1 MIRKILLVMSI
12 VALGAMTSL
21 QAQNLPKVTIIATG
35 GTIAGSGTSKIQ
47 TNYTAGVVTID
58 KLINAVP
65 EVMKLAEIKGVQI
78 SSIGSQ
84 DMNDVVWL
92 KLAKKINKL
101 FASDHCD
108 GVVITHGTDT
118 MEETAY
124 FLNLVI
130 KSKKPVVLVGSMRPG
145 SAMSADGPMNLY
157 NAVAL
162 AANKDA
168 VGRGVM
174 VSMNDLIL
182 GADDVT
188 KSNTTNVATFVCP
201 NWGPLGYMHNGIPTF
216 RREANVKH
224 TYKSE
229 FDIMKLKK
237 LPKVDIIY
245 SYSNV
250 NSVIVDALVKDGAK
264 GLVHAGVGNGNI
276 YKTVFP
282 KLIKAQKR
290 GVQVVRSSRV
300 YSGSTTLDA
309 EVDDAKFNFV
319 ASLYKNPQKSRILLM
334 LALTKTNDYKEIQR
348 MFYEY

>member
-1 MIRKILLVMSI
+1 MSI
-12 VALGAMTSL
+12 IALGAMTSL
-21 QAQNLPKVTIIATG
+21 QAQELPKVTIIATG

-47 TNYTAGVVTID
+47 TNYTAGVVTVD

-65 EVMKLAEIKGVQI
+65 EVMKLAKIKGVQI

-84 DMNDVVWL
+84 DMNDAVWL

-101 FASDHCD
+101 FASDDCD

-130 KSKKPVVLVGSMRPG
+130 KSTKPIVLVGSMRPG
-145 SAMSADGPMNLY
+145 SALSADGPMNLY

-168 VGRGVM
+168 AGRGVM
-174 VSMNDLIL
+174 VAMNDLIL
-182 GADDVT
+182 SADDVT

-201 NWGPLGYMHNGIPTF
+201 NWGPLGYMHNGKPTF
-216 RREANVKH
+216 RRAAMVKH
-224 TYKSE
+224 TYQSE
-229 FDIMKLKK
+229 FDIMNLKK
-237 LPKVDIIY
+237 LPKVDIVY
-245 SYSNV
+245 SYANV
-250 NSVIVDALVKDGAK
+250 NSVIVDALVKDGSK
-264 GLVHAGVGNGNI
+264 GIIHAGVGNGNI

-282 KLIKAQKR
+282 KLISAQKQ
-290 GVQVVRSSRV
+290 GIQIVRSSRV

-334 LALTKTNDYKEIQR
+334 LALTKTNDYKEIQK
-348 MFYEY
+348 MFYKY

>member
-1 MIRKILLVMSI
+1 MSI
-12 VALGAMTSL
+12 IALGVMTSL

-101 FASDHCD
+101 FASDDCD

-130 KSKKPVVLVGSMRPG
+130 KSKKPVILVGSMRPG

-216 RREANVKH
+216 RRETSVKH

-276 YKTVFP
+276 YKTVFS